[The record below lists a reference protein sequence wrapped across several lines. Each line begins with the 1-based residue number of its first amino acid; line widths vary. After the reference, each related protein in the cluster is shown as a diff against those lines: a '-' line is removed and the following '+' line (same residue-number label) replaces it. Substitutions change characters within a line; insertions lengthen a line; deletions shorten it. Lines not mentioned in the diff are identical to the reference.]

1 MTDAEREWTGIVAH
15 FQELDRRLREEP
27 RRREPVLPADLDVD
41 AELER
46 CFAQPGQSV
55 WVSVV

>member
-1 MTDAEREWTGIVAH
+1 MNDAEREWVGLVAH
-15 FQELDRRLREEP
+15 FQEIDRRLRAEP
-27 RRREPVLPADLDVD
+27 ARREPVLPPDLDVD

-46 CFAQPGQSV
+46 CFAQPGRSV

>member
-1 MTDAEREWTGIVAH
+1 MTDADREWTGIVAR

-41 AELER
+41 AELDR
-46 CFAQPGQSV
+46 CFAQLGGSAG
-55 WVSVV
+55 VSVV